1 MAEYNPETVATQPER
16 VVGFFVPESSAAFVT
31 EMLELALSNTPGVT
45 VYAGEMSRIVLSTNS
60 NDSETAED
68 TDDDSDS
75 TSSEDECQD
84 STVSSSSNKRKAPQE
99 ASVPKRRKSETTERS
114 TNFSCDAADR
124 ISMVDM
130 VKELERKYGQPA
142 GLPNGQA
149 TAPRLMIQ
157 YPGLP
162 YSAPVHQEFANCGL
176 PRQVVDFN
184 GRGMFKAT
192 GNLVFNGSSVA

>member
-1 MAEYNPETVATQPER
+1 MAAYNPDAAATQPER

-45 VYAGEMSRIVLSTNS
+45 VYAGEMSRIVLNTNS
-60 NDSETAED
+60 NDSERAED
-68 TDDDSDS
+68 TDDDSDT
-75 TSSEDECQD
+75 TSSDDECQD
-84 STVSSSSNKRKAPQE
+84 STVSSSSNKRKVPQE
-99 ASVPKRRKSETTERS
+99 ASAPKRRKIETTDKS

-130 VKELERKYGQPA
+130 VKELERKYGQPS
-142 GLPNGQA
+142 GLPNGRA

-162 YSAPVHQEFANCGL
+162 YPAPVHQEFANCGL

-184 GRGMFKAT
+184 GRGMFKPT
-192 GNLVFNGSSVA
+192 GTPVFNGSSAT